1 MIKLIA
7 ELLTFYIPNKK
18 LRKKV
23 RTQIMSWYYGFQ
35 VYQKAEKIGK
45 NFVVSRYS
53 VVTKRTKIGDN
64 VIFNGV
70 EVSGV
75 GHVQIGNYCQFGSGI
90 LIVSSNH
97 DYDNGESIP
106 YGAYSID
113 KGIIIE
119 DFVWCG
125 SNSIILTGSE
135 IGEGAIIQVGSVVHG
150 KIPPYS
156 IVGGNPAKVFK
167 YRNIEH
173 FKNLKEQKRFLEH
186 V

>member
-1 MIKLIA
+1 MFL
-7 ELLTFYIPNKK
+7 
-18 LRKKV
+18 
-23 RTQIMSWYYGFQ
+23 QI
-35 VYQKAEKIGK
+35 
-45 NFVVSRYS
+45 N
-53 VVTKRTKIGDN
+53 
-64 VIFNGV
+64 
-70 EVSGV
+70 
-75 GHVQIGNYCQFGSGI
+75 
-90 LIVSSNH
+90 

-135 IGEGAIIQVGSVVHG
+135 IGEGAIIQAGSVVHG

>member
-1 MIKLIA
+1 MVLWFSSLS
-7 ELLTFYIPNKK
+7 ES
-18 LRKKV
+18 R
-23 RTQIMSWYYGFQ
+23 
-35 VYQKAEKIGK
+35 KIGK

-53 VVTKRTKIGDN
+53 IVTKRTKIGDN

-97 DYDNGESIP
+97 DYDNGENIP

-135 IGEGAIIQVGSVVHG
+135 IGEGAIIQAGSVVHG

-173 FKNLKEQKRFLEH
+173 FKILKEQKRFLEH